1 MKKILIKIVSIL
13 LLVFLFVNCKS
24 TQTDASEDTLT
35 TNKNDFYLIEWK
47 DQYYYVEGKDELKKV
62 LKPFPK
68 IPRLLKSYGYL
79 LLSFNHDYYYATDTI
94 YRVNKNKNVR
104 TGRGGLSGGHED
116 YYLEIDREHR
126 SSRRYGA
133 FIFGLPREEKIDEI
147 FSKLKKP
154 IVKEFKSTDHALIR
168 SLLVSLLKDE
178 KVFCIL
184 NLDRLQQIDGYYK
197 IYVPASSLEELT
209 GWRMGEFQREL
220 QELYGQG
227 FSSYGIT
234 IDSLPISWCEE
245 THEVELT
252 CHGPFEFYKRIEKY
266 PKSEFKE
273 SSYEWTVTY
282 FVIPDDNDEG
292 NLEI

>member
-24 TQTDASEDTLT
+24 TQTEASDVTVV

-47 DQYYYVEGKDELKKV
+47 DQYYYVEGKEEIKKI

-104 TGRGGLSGGHED
+104 TGRGDHAD
-116 YYLEIDREHR
+116 YYLEIDREKR
-126 SSRRYGA
+126 TSRKNGA
-133 FIFGLPREEKIDEI
+133 FIFSLPREEKIDEI

-154 IVKEFKSTDHALIR
+154 IIKEFKSTDHAQVR
-168 SLLVSLLKDE
+168 SLLNSLLIEE

-184 NLDRLQQIDGYYK
+184 NYDLYQKIDGYYK
-197 IYVPASSLEELT
+197 IYVPANSLEEVT

-227 FSSYGIT
+227 FSYYGIT

-273 SSYEWTVTY
+273 SSYEWTLTY
-282 FVIPDDNDEG
+282 FEIPYDDEEV